1 MLAREYIPENFR
13 QLNMLRLF
21 LPARGKD
28 DGPQHWSTLLLEG
41 EELTGSSDW
50 NELYARSMQ
59 GQPAKEPPQAAMGLL
74 DPPRAA
80 ALKELLLHRL
90 GEEAP
95 FAIRSWSGYAETS
108 GGPERSEFDG
118 REYLHETL
126 TLRDLLNRAQ
136 NDRIPDFGHALDGR
150 FAWGSNLYPDSL
162 IIAAD
167 PELFRAFFKDPR
179 LEVVSIVE
187 HRDVLPW
194 SSGD

>member
-21 LPARGKD
+21 LSARGQY
-28 DGPQHWSTLLLEG
+28 DGPQYWSTLLREG
-41 EELTGSSDW
+41 EELTGPSDW
-50 NELYARSMQ
+50 NALYARSMQ
-59 GQPAKEPPQAAMGLL
+59 GLPAEEPSQAAMGLL

-80 ALKELLLHRL
+80 ALKERLLHRL
-90 GEEAP
+90 GAEAP
-95 FAIRSWSGYAETS
+95 FAIRSRSGYAETS

-136 NDRIPDFGHALDGR
+136 NDRIPGVGHALDGR
-150 FAWGSNLYPDSL
+150 FAWGSNPYPDSL
-162 IIAAD
+162 IMAAD